1 MCLRSSLI
9 VYQQLF
15 TDINSLGN
23 GTLPYEDV
31 PLDGRPQLYYN
42 SNITLKS
49 PFSLTSSISRP
60 GSSKA
65 DKK

>member
-15 TDINSLGN
+15 TDVNSLGN

-49 PFSLTSSISRP
+49 PFSNFLNLKTWKQQSR
-60 GSSKA
+60 
-65 DKK
+65 

>member
-1 MCLRSSLI
+1 MCLRASLI

-15 TDINSLGN
+15 TYVNSLGN
-23 GTLPYEDV
+23 GTLRYEDV

-49 PFSLTSSISRP
+49 SFSLTSSISRP